1 VKLPDLP
8 ELELSDRRL
17 IHDGAPSV
25 DYDSI
30 ESITFKLIP
39 LLQNRLSRPFWGI
52 DTTWMPGSSASTAI
66 LALHLA
72 GGNTIWLSRGWDL
85 AVAKSRVEAICAA
98 AEFLSE
104 RTFER
109 RFGSYRKQLEE
120 AGRFSYGR
128 YAFDRNGD
136 VLRFGRRIY
145 NVRDTGFSIV
155 LGAFHVHLECKETLS
170 DRLWSLL
177 GQSGHTI
184 GISKDRDCFL
194 SMYRMM
200 YGAHWPDEHYRDDA
214 RAARHD
220 E

>member
-1 VKLPDLP
+1 
-8 ELELSDRRL
+8 
-17 IHDGAPSV
+17 
-25 DYDSI
+25 
-30 ESITFKLIP
+30 
-39 LLQNRLSRPFWGI
+39 
-52 DTTWMPGSSASTAI
+52 MPGSSASTAI

-72 GGNTIWLSRGWDL
+72 GGDTIWLSRGWDL
-85 AVAKSRVEAICAA
+85 VDLLRGWQTIVQSRVEAICAA

-136 VLRFGRRIY
+136 VLRFGRCIY

-155 LGAFHVHLECKETLS
+155 LGAFHVHLERQETLW

-184 GISKDRDCFL
+184 NISKDRDCFL

-200 YGAHWPDEHYRDDA
+200 YGAHWPDERYRDDA
-214 RAARHD
+214 RAARP
-220 E
+220 